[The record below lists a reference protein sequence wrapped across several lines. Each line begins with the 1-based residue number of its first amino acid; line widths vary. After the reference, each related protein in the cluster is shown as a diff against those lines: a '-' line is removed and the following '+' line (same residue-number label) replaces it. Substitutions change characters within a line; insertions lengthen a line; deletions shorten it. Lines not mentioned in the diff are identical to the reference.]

1 MSSARHQLLLLG
13 LICQG
18 LSWDNAAAPALY
30 AFAWAACLKLPRP
43 PARLGQWADILAIV
57 LGSVLAWQ
65 AAPVFGASAHFA
77 IGHGLAL
84 LQLLRL
90 LRPLDRREK
99 LFSLI
104 VAVGH
109 LAVACTVILDYR
121 FVLLLGAMLVL
132 LPRALIEL
140 TAEEFAARQ
149 RPRPADAG
157 VAPLRIGFATGTAV
171 FAVMVAVFVLI
182 PRGFLGTPF
191 AARLPGGSPGGGL
204 DDVLDPARGGQ
215 ANSSKLLLQIEA
227 AEVGYLR
234 AMVMPDFADGRW
246 RADTGSPWVALGGGP
261 ATRLPNLRHRRVRVK
276 DVAALNRV
284 LPTDGVPVR
293 VTGRFFRSA
302 GRNSHGL
309 IGSDAMWNSG
319 NNLYEYWVHPRPP
332 AEPLRGWQ
340 RDRLLAA
347 PAPSPQ
353 LRTWMNE
360 VIAGTADPHSQA
372 RRFEA
377 QLRDTFKYE
386 LGAPELG
393 RVNALEDF
401 VLNERRGHCERFASA
416 LALLLRIQGIPARV
430 VVGFVPGERN
440 WLSGWRDVRLRDA
453 HAWVE
458 AHFAERG
465 WVTFDATPRAT
476 LPAPGWSPTELLD
489 ALDVIWYL
497 NIVNFDSTAQ
507 RSLWQFSSERFNT
520 LLAVVSRWGPAM
532 LGGAVLL
539 WLSGKARRWWR
550 NRPRTG
556 AAAVAQEI
564 SAQFASHSYGRM
576 LRVLGQH
583 GLHRRRHD
591 TPQEFLAAVRAR
603 APHIDEPVTRVTA
616 AFCATRYGGTT
627 LTQPEREEV
636 ERAVAE
642 LTAQLRT
649 GVQQKTTIPL
659 GDSGSPGW

>member
-1 MSSARHQLLLLG
+1 MTSARHQLILLG

-18 LSWDNAAAPALY
+18 LSWDNFAAPLLY
-30 AFAWAACLKLPRP
+30 ALLWAACLHLPRRP
-43 PARLGQWADILAIV
+43 VRLGQAADISAII
-57 LGSVLAWQ
+57 LGGVLAWRL
-65 AAPVFGASAHFA
+65 APMFGASAHFA
-77 IGHGLAL
+77 VGHGLAL

-104 VAVGH
+104 VAIGH

-121 FVLLLGAMLVL
+121 FILILGAALAL
-132 LPRALIEL
+132 LPRALMEL
-140 TAEEFAARQ
+140 ELESFASWWDAATGGPDAVPTARREPRPTGGVRPGFAAG
-149 RPRPADAG
+149 AA
-157 VAPLRIGFATGTAV
+157 I
-171 FAVMVAVFVLI
+171 FAVMAAMFVLV

-204 DDVLDPARGGQ
+204 DDVLDPSRGGA

-227 AEVGYLR
+227 NEVGYLR

-246 RADTGSPWVALGGGP
+246 RADTGSPWVGLGGGP

-293 VTGRFFRSA
+293 VTGRFFRAA

-309 IGSDAMWNSG
+309 IGSDVMWNSG

-340 RDRLLAA
+340 RERLLAH

-353 LRTWMNE
+353 LRQWMDE
-360 VIAGTADPHSQA
+360 VLAGVAEPHAQA

-377 QLRDTFKYE
+377 HLRDTFSYE

-393 RVNALEDF
+393 RLNAFESFL
-401 VLNERRGHCERFASA
+401 LKERRGHCERFASA
-416 LALLLRIQGIPARV
+416 LALLLRMQGIPARV

-465 WVTFDATPRAT
+465 WVQFDATPRAT
-476 LPAPGWSPTELLD
+476 LPPPGWSPAELLD

-497 NIVNFDSTAQ
+497 NIVNFDSAAQ
-507 RSLWQFSSERFNT
+507 RG
-520 LLAVVSRWGPAM
+520 LAQATSQG
-532 LGGAVLL
+532 LGAALEL
-539 WLSGKARRWWR
+539 ARRFGPVVVGIALVGALAWQLRRWR
-550 NRPRTG
+550 WPVANHAPSD
-556 AAAVAQEI
+556 AAAA
-564 SAQFASHSYGRM
+564 STRFASNSYGRM
-576 LRVLGQH
+576 LRALEAH
-583 GLHRRRHD
+583 GFHRRAHD
-591 TPQEFLAAVRAR
+591 TPQEFLASVRER
-603 APHIDEPVTRVTA
+603 APHISEPVASVTN
-616 AFCATRYGGTT
+616 AFCATRYGGVL
-627 LTQPEREEV
+627 LTEAERDEV

-642 LTAQLRT
+642 VVEMSREQELAA
-649 GVQQKTTIPL
+649 K
-659 GDSGSPGW
+659 